1 MRKVEVKPVV
11 EGALGTVTK
20 YFEKWIEKLD
30 FDYTIEALQKPCLI
44 EMARIIWKVLDMKWK
59 KAAIPKTT
67 CWCPLLWP
75 FFYHEITSDLRVNE
89 ILINNNIIIR
99 LK

>member
-30 FDYTIEALQKPCLI
+30 FDFTIEALQKPCLI
-44 EMARIIWKVLDMKWK
+44 EMAKIIWKVLDMK
-59 KAAIPKTT
+59 
-67 CWCPLLWP
+67 
-75 FFYHEITSDLRVNE
+75 
-89 ILINNNIIIR
+89 
-99 LK
+99 

>member
-30 FDYTIEALQKPCLI
+30 FDFTIEAFQKPCLI
-44 EMARIIWKVLDMKWK
+44 EMARIIWKVLDMK
-59 KAAIPKTT
+59 
-67 CWCPLLWP
+67 
-75 FFYHEITSDLRVNE
+75 
-89 ILINNNIIIR
+89 
-99 LK
+99 